1 MFLGLMFCNIGT
13 MIFLIAFLA
22 VLLVADLFKRH
33 LLSNPIVYAI
43 TMLVVPLAFLVAVA
57 TPVFALVEKTF
68 LETILY
74 FVLGILLLV
83 LAAVIYIRGH
93 IVPVNK
99 SAVITKH
106 DGNVSYYAA
115 KRLIVTGSAISAVYG
130 ILLIV
135 QSSWLSSVFVS
146 FFGSDIVSIFQAVIF
161 WLLSMLVPLVNIFV
175 ALIFVFFGAE
185 LLMLG
190 MMTIMFLLPNML
202 VTNGCIRCIVR
213 SDKTKPMKA
222 LFIVLSFIPVFNIIY
237 GIICLKRI
245 SAELK

>member
-1 MFLGLMFCNIGT
+1 MLVSLMFCNINT
-13 MIFLIAFLA
+13 LIFLIAFLA
-22 VLLVADLFKRH
+22 VLLIADLFKRH

-43 TMLVVPLAFLVAVA
+43 TMLMVPLALLVAVA
-57 TPVFALVEKTF
+57 TPVWALVEKTF
-68 LETILY
+68 LEAILY
-74 FVLGILLLV
+74 FALGILLLV

-99 SAVITKH
+99 SAVIRKH

-115 KRLIVTGSAISAVYG
+115 KRLIVTGSAISVVYG

-135 QSSWLSSVFVS
+135 QSGWLGSVFVS
-146 FFGSDIVSIFQAVIF
+146 IFGSDIVSIFQAAIF
-161 WLLSMLVPLVNIFV
+161 WLLLMLIPFINILV
-175 ALIFVFFGAE
+175 ALIFLFLGAE

-190 MMTIMFLLPNML
+190 IMTIMFLLPNML
-202 VTNGCIRCIVR
+202 VTNGCIRCIVH
-213 SDKTKPMKA
+213 SDKTKLMKA

-237 GIICLKRI
+237 GIICLKKF